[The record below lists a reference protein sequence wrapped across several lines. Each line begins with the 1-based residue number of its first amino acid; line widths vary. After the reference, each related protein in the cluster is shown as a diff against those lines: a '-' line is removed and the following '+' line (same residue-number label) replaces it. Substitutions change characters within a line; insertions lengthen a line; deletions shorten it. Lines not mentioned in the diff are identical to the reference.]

1 GDSFAAIC
9 ACSSTMTRLSTV
21 TVSAAEI
28 DTLMNMVEG
37 NPQTRF
43 AVDIDK
49 KSLSYGT
56 RTIAIDL
63 LETHRSAL
71 TSGSWDSTT
80 LLRANLDRVK
90 KTATKLPYMTGFPG

>member
-1 GDSFAAIC
+1 MG
-9 ACSSTMTRLSTV
+9 LPTV

-28 DTLMNMVEG
+28 DTLMKTVEE

-49 KSLSYGT
+49 KTLSYGT

-63 LETHRSAL
+63 PETHRSAL

-90 KTATKLPYMTGFPG
+90 KTATKLPYMTGFAG